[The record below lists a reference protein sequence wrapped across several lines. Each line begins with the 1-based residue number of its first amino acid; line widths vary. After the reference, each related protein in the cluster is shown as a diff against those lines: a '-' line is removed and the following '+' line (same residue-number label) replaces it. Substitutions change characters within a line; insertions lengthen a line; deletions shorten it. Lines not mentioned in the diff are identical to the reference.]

1 MNELAAHKQLSF
13 ESRIAAAPI
22 MISGVRVYLEEA
34 LLNLL
39 KNSLK
44 YTPAGGRIIFEVT
57 APGDRISVRIED
69 TGIGIPAEELP
80 HIFEEFY
87 RASNA
92 KSRERKGTGL
102 GLSIAKQIVEM
113 HQGKIDVESVLGKG
127 TTFHLLLP
135 HFSKEDLS

>member
-1 MNELAAHKQLSF
+1 MSELAASKQLSF

-44 YTPAGGRIIFEVT
+44 YTPAGGRIVFEVSVS
-57 APGDRISVRIED
+57 GDLISVRIED
-69 TGIGIPAEELP
+69 TGIGVPAEDLP

-92 KSRERKGTGL
+92 RIRERKGTGL
-102 GLSIAKQIVEM
+102 GLSITKQIVEM
-113 HQGKIDVESVLGKG
+113 HQGKIEVESTLGKG
-127 TTFHLLLP
+127 STFRLSLP
-135 HFSKEDLS
+135 RFSDNLP